1 MKTFEKPLSAQE
13 EKELLIK
20 LREGDSVARNA
31 LIEKNMGL
39 VAHIVLLNV
48 IILMKTLFQWEQ

>member
-31 LIEKNMGL
+31 LIEKNMRL
-39 VAHIVLLNV
+39 KISYLSSW
-48 IILMKTLFQWEQ
+48 IPKSI

>member
-1 MKTFEKPLSAQE
+1 MCRGAFLKTFEKPLSAQE

-31 LIEKNMGL
+31 LIEKNMRL
-39 VAHIVLLNV
+39 VAHR
-48 IILMKTLFQWEQ
+48 TY